1 MDLQLFIPIIIVL
14 LFIVVVFASVKV
26 VPQASEYIVER
37 FCRYHKTLN
46 PGLNLVVPLMDR
58 VRSRV
63 SMKETVLNVRQQ
75 EVISRD
81 NASVQVD
88 GVAFFQVLD
97 AKKVTYVIND
107 LAFALENLIMTNI
120 RTVMRGL
127 I

>member
-46 PGLNLVVPLMDR
+46 PGLNLVVPLMDC

-81 NASVQVD
+81 NTSV
-88 GVAFFQVLD
+88 
-97 AKKVTYVIND
+97 
-107 LAFALENLIMTNI
+107 
-120 RTVMRGL
+120 
-127 I
+127 